1 MSEIDLES
9 YVSNTVRGA
18 VVNYLSNVNLE
29 QLAAESLSDE
39 INRSVTQIARS
50 ALANILQSRNIQQ
63 EIDTWVHNAVAEQLL
78 STAKNAL
85 VSRANSVNL
94 EKVAAEVLAGVVGE
108 QAMLMNFPAASISPG
123 SIDWSRARIPA
134 ETIAPGKIK
143 SFSSSG
149 ITDVS
154 TDTQIML
161 SDDGAMIKN
170 LLVEETAFIDTLST
184 EKHLEI
190 NGRLTLGSQARSVIS
205 DIAAETSGKLNQSD
219 TVDITGKTVVHSGKL
234 ILSADTLGP
243 GVVHSNIRKL
253 GNLLELN
260 VSGDSFLGDVMIVS
274 ASGKVG
280 INTEEVPGALSVWD
294 DDAEFSLVKTRARN
308 MFAGSTRNTQI
319 TLGSN
324 NQDQIILKTDGSL
337 EFNGKIRWSGR
348 LFSIANSVPEH
359 TGEPGEIV
367 IVNDDIYSCQGGNR
381 WKKII

>member
-1 MSEIDLES
+1 MSELDLES
-9 YVSNTVRGA
+9 YVSNTVRSA
-18 VVNYLSNVNLE
+18 VTNYLSNVNLE
-29 QLAAESLSDE
+29 QLAVQSLSDE
-39 INRSVTQIARS
+39 INRSVTQLART
-50 ALANILQSRNIQQ
+50 ALGNVLKNRDIEQ
-63 EIDTWVHNAVAEQLL
+63 EITTWVHNAVADQLL
-78 STAKNAL
+78 TTAKSA
-85 VSRANSVNL
+85 VIARANGLNL
-94 EKVAAEVLAGVVGE
+94 EKLAADVLAGVVGE

-143 SFSSSG
+143 SFASTG
-149 ITDVS
+149 ISDAS
-154 TDTQIML
+154 TDTQLTL

-190 NGRLTLGSQARSVIS
+190 NGRLTLGKQARAVIS

-219 TVDITGKTVVHSGKL
+219 TLDITGKTVVHSGKL
-234 ILSADTLGP
+234 VLSADTLGP

-294 DDAEFSLVKTRARN
+294 DDAEFSLVKTRSRN
-308 MFAGSTRNTQI
+308 MFAGSTRNTQV

-324 NQDQIILKTDGSL
+324 NQDQIVLKADGGM

-348 LFSIANSVPEH
+348 LFSIANTVPEH

-367 IVNDDIYSCQGGNR
+367 IVSDDIYSCQGGNR
-381 WKKII
+381 WKKIT

>member
-1 MSEIDLES
+1 VSELDLES
-9 YVSNTVRGA
+9 YVSNTVRDA
-18 VVNYLSNVNLE
+18 VTNYLSNANLE
-29 QLAAESLSDE
+29 QLAAASLATE
-39 INRSVTQIARS
+39 INNSVTQIART
-50 ALANILQSRNIQQ
+50 ALSNILQSRDIQQ
-63 EIDTWVHNAVAEQLL
+63 EIDTWIHNTVAEQLL
-78 STAKNAL
+78 SSAKSAI
-85 VSRANSVNL
+85 VGKANSLNL
-94 EKVAAEVLAGVVGE
+94 EQLAADVLAGVVGD
-108 QAMLMNFPAASISPG
+108 QTVLMNFPTASISPV

-134 ETIAPGKIK
+134 EAISSGKLK
-143 SFSSSG
+143 SFASPG
-149 ITDVS
+149 ITDAS

-161 SDDGAMIKN
+161 SDDGAVIKN
-170 LLVEETAFIDTLST
+170 LLVEQTAFIDNLST

-190 NGRLTLGSQARSVIS
+190 NGRLSLGEQARLVIS
-205 DIAAETSGKLNQSD
+205 EIAAETSGKLNQSD

-243 GVVHSNIRKL
+243 SVVHSNIRKL

-294 DDAEFSLVKTRARN
+294 DDAEFSLVKTRSRN

-324 NQDQIILKTDGSL
+324 NQDQIILKTDGGM

-348 LFSIANSVPEH
+348 LFSIATTVPEH

-367 IVNDDIYSCQGGNR
+367 IVSDDIYSCQGGNR
-381 WKKII
+381 WKKIA